1 MTTIEQQEIIRIKEH
16 ADFNNIN
23 NTIFDE
29 MYKQKITM
37 YAMQKTLEAAGH
49 TIGRDPLYR
58 WAKHDSRLN
67 CETLNMMCAVL
78 GLRLTT
84 TKEDDQ

>member
-1 MTTIEQQEIIRIKEH
+1 MTTIEQQDVTRIKEH
-16 ADFNNIN
+16 ADLHNIN
-23 NTIFDE
+23 NMIYDE
-29 MYKQKITM
+29 MYKQKYTM

-84 TKEDDQ
+84 TKED